1 MRKQITA
8 KEGAPP
14 QGVYS
19 PAIIGSGTA
28 VYISGQSPI
37 NQDGQLVGETFA
49 EQARLVFDNITILL
63 EAAGSSWANV
73 LRTGVFLADLA
84 DFQEMNEIY
93 RAYLTEPYPARTTVQ
108 VGLQPGMLI
117 EVDCVALLAE
127 EA

>member
-1 MRKQITA
+1 MRKQVIA
-8 KEGAPP
+8 EKGAPP

-28 VYISGQSPI
+28 VYISGQGPI
-37 NQDGQLVGETFA
+37 DQDGQLVSNAFA
-49 EQARLVFDNITILL
+49 EQARKVFDNITVLL
-63 EAAGSSWANV
+63 EAAGASWASV

-93 RAYLTEPYPARTTVQ
+93 REYLTEPFPARTTVQ
-108 VGLQPGMLI
+108 AGLLHGMLI
-117 EVDCVALLAE
+117 EVDCVALVDE